1 MKHTPLRRFATLILA
16 AGLSLVVAVDGYC
29 ADDNLNIIFTTTSAG
44 GVFDFGYAEGGE
56 QQMVELLYHLLEVAA
71 SWGRNELSICLD
83 PEDDLYPFLPATARA
98 GVVFRFLA
106 AGIPVPS
113 ARDIGRIYL
122 DPAYL

>member
-1 MKHTPLRRFATLILA
+1 MRPI
-16 AGLSLVVAVDGYC
+16 SL
-29 ADDNLNIIFTTTSAG
+29 
-44 GVFDFGYAEGGE
+44 AEGGE

-71 SWGRNELSICLD
+71 SWGRDELSICLD

-113 ARDIGRIYL
+113 AREIGRIYL